1 VSLIFQVDAVRVVH
15 NDKLFKNNPDLEIFE
30 KDYSDKKNIGIIGP
44 SGKCIDQV
52 KQPCHT
58 VESVKL
64 IEHEMKSVLEGLVK
78 KLFGSKIKYRWVIK
92 VTSVVFPT
100 NLSIFQPGRR
110 LLSLHTTV
118 MGVGDPSQWKVD

>member
-1 VSLIFQVDAVRVVH
+1 MRVVH

-30 KDYSDKKNIGIIGP
+30 KEYSDKVNTGIIG
-44 SGKCIDQV
+44 SSDKCIDQV

-78 KLFGSKIKYRWVIK
+78 KLFGSKIKFRWV
-92 VTSVVFPT
+92 S
-100 NLSIFQPGRR
+100 
-110 LLSLHTTV
+110 
-118 MGVGDPSQWKVD
+118 